1 MHKTRSLSRIM
12 DTICTFFFS
21 LSKFFSKIRN
31 FGKKF
36 EFRISKFFSRNHF
49 VYRRLKTVDIKKK
62 QLTLFSRLSLFGF
75 FFSLLSSL
83 FSLSLLF
90 RDDLLF
96 LDRGAHSSS
105 RERATVGCARLKS
118 RARVCVRACLSVR
131 VRAFSPRRRRVRGQK
146 KTP

>member
-1 MHKTRSLSRIM
+1 MGSLSRIM
-12 DTICTFFFS
+12 DTICNFFF

-31 FGKKF
+31 FGKKS

-83 FSLSLLF
+83 SLFSF
-90 RDDLLF
+90 AMIFCF
-96 LDRGAHSSS
+96 LTETRIRRHES
-105 RERATVGCARLKS
+105 ARLY
-118 RARVCVRACLSVR
+118 A
-131 VRAFSPRRRRVRGQK
+131 
-146 KTP
+146 